1 MKRMVREVFRT
12 MAQLPA
18 GLDIVV
24 ELRRCP
30 PRAAGAA
37 ARAELSRLL
46 AELAAAPR
54 GD

>member
-12 MAQLPA
+12 MAELPA

-30 PRAAGAA
+30 PRASGAA